1 MIKYHI
7 LFEVKFFHK
16 FYESYSSNEF
26 EIILDSATQAI
37 LSSFSLIYKQTPEG
51 FVILYKEDKQYL
63 LEKLKEEINLVIG
76 IKSKNRHFATYSNL
90 APLNAS
96 KKYFFT
102 NKSINTGT
110 PQQPEQDPAQIIL
123 HPDSF
128 VDNKNLYLYCL
139 DNNVLKDVLPAEEV
153 LIEKDGE
160 ILFDAGIEG
169 WENFSKILGKEYG
182 SYTVTLRDSN
192 ETLQLYYINDS
203 LARAF
208 SIINLHVGGTESTN
222 FNVIKGN
229 RYQIRFENRSA
240 LWSYYFVSES
250 ERTFE
255 SVNVFSGKEKLAFS
269 EPEQVTLV
277 NGQLA
282 TKVTSLE
289 VMPLQ
294 QRYNGQQFV
303 VELKEQ
309 ALDPTQQEVKKK
321 INLPTPDITR
331 IKGKKNSTIET
342 YFSEIY
348 IYL

>member
-16 FYESYSSNEF
+16 YYESYSSNDF
-26 EIILDSATQAI
+26 EIILVPATQAI
-37 LSSFSLIYKQTPEG
+37 LSSFSLVYKQTPEG
-51 FVILYKEDKQYL
+51 FVILYKEDKQHL
-63 LEKLKEEINLVIG
+63 LEKLKEEINLVFG
-76 IKSKNRHFATYSNL
+76 IKSKNRHFETFSNL
-90 APLNAS
+90 TPLNS
-96 KKYFFT
+96 SEKYFFN
-102 NKSINTGT
+102 NKTISTGT
-110 PQQPEQDPAQIIL
+110 PDQPDQDPAQIIL
-123 HPDSF
+123 HPDGF
-128 VDNKNLYLYCL
+128 VNNKNLCLYCL
-139 DNNVLKDVLPAEEV
+139 DNNILKVVLPAEEV

-182 SYTVTLRDSN
+182 RYTVTPRDSN

-203 LARAF
+203 LAKAF
-208 SIINLHVGGTESTN
+208 SVIDLYIGGTESTN
-222 FNVIKGN
+222 FNAIKGN
-229 RYQIRFENRSA
+229 KYQIRFENRSA

-303 VELKEQ
+303 VELIEQ
-309 ALDPTQQEVKKK
+309 ALDPSQQEVKKK
-321 INLPTPDITR
+321 INLPTPDVTR
-331 IKGKKNSTIET
+331 VKGKKNSNIET